1 MKNLEKYSIFTILA
15 ILFFALGFATY
26 RYISYGEYNS
36 LSVERK
42 SDCVMIYNTLL
53 ILEEENDRLKKQ
65 LNERE

>member
-1 MKNLEKYSIFTILA
+1 MKNVEKYFIFTILA

-26 RYISYGEYNS
+26 RYISHGEYNS
-36 LSVERK
+36 LSVESE

-53 ILEEENDRLKKQ
+53 ILEEENNRLKKQ